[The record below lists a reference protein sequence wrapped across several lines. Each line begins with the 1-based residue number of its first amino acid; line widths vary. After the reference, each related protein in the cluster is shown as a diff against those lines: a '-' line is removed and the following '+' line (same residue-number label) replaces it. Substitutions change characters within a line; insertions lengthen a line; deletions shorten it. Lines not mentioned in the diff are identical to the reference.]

1 MNSLLIKKL
10 VEMEDLVVPTLFK
23 PVQFNILKK
32 LRAGKK
38 LNENEKRYLRGKMK
52 GKLSILNKFMAS
64 KGEEVNGYAVFL
76 DSLGSYY
83 ITGLEALKH
92 NGFGWYFKTK
102 IIEVI
107 NTKIEGKVSISN
119 KTLKLIRVKS
129 IKNSKFLIDKK
140 TGLKYAANEQVL
152 KDAKITK
159 NKYAESVWK
168 QMLSRY
174 GNLFIKNYGKL
185 KSYMGKPKIIDYVKY
200 GV

>member
-1 MNSLLIKKL
+1 MNQMLIQKL
-10 VEMEDLVVPTLFK
+10 VEMEDLIVPTLFK

-32 LRAGKK
+32 LNDGRK
-38 LNENEKRYLRGKMK
+38 LTENEKRYLRGKMK
-52 GKLSILNKFMAS
+52 DKLSLLNRFMAG
-64 KGEEVNGYAVFL
+64 KVEEVNGYTVFL
-76 DSLGSYY
+76 DTLGSYY

-102 IIEVI
+102 KIEVI
-107 NTKIEGKVSISN
+107 NTKIGGKVIISN
-119 KTLKLIRVKS
+119 KTIKLIRVKS

-152 KDAKITK
+152 KDAKMTK

-174 GNLFIKNYGKL
+174 GNLFIKNYVKFKL
-185 KSYMGKPKIIDYVKY
+185 HIEKPKIIDYAKY